1 MGKYL
6 VVGDVHATV
15 NELEDCQALI
25 DLVADKTDKLTTVVF
40 LGDQYHTHAMV
51 RVEVID
57 FWNRAFG
64 QLTKVAKKVVAV
76 VGNHD
81 MPGDFSKSM
90 NAMMANQLDG
100 LEVIDRPTMEDGILF
115 MPYYHDAD
123 SFVKTVNEY
132 GAHAVI
138 CHQTFNGAKYEN
150 GFYAKDGA
158 DPEALEC
165 SQVISGHIH
174 TPSIFGKVEYVGA
187 PRWRTASDANIDRFI
202 HLYEKD
208 RDGTLKLVE
217 KFSTAFHCKRILKA
231 TVYEDGT
238 YEGRTDALD
247 KDTLHIDIHGSKQFC
262 EQKRAELATEN
273 FRIRTFPKT
282 EKVVKVKESEGIDL
296 AFRKYIDSYC
306 KGHGLD
312 TDKIQQMATERLG
325 GLL

>member
-1 MGKYL
+1 MSKYL

-25 DLVADKTDKLTTVVF
+25 DLVVEKTDKLTTVVF
-40 LGDQYHTHAMV
+40 LGDQYHTHAVM

-64 QLTKVAKKVVAV
+64 KLTKVAKKVIAV

-90 NAMMANQLDG
+90 NAMMANQIEG
-100 LEVIDRPTMEDGILF
+100 LSVIDVPTMEDGILF
-115 MPYYHDAD
+115 MPYYHDAQK
-123 SFVKTVNEY
+123 FVEVVNEY
-132 GAHAVI
+132 SPDTVI

-158 DPEALEC
+158 DPEALQC
-165 SQVISGHIH
+165 GQVISGHIH
-174 TPSIFGKVEYVGA
+174 TPSIFGKVEYIGA

-202 HLYEKD
+202 HMYEKE
-208 RDGTLKLVE
+208 RSGGLKLVE
-217 KFSTAFHCKRILKA
+217 KHSTSLYCKRILKA

-282 EKVVKVKESEGIDL
+282 ERVVKVKESEGIEL
-296 AFRKYIDSYC
+296 AFRKYMTSYC
-306 KGHGLD
+306 SGHGLD
-312 TDKIQQMATERLG
+312 IGKVQQLATERLG
-325 GLL
+325 SER